1 MPAQL
6 IVGCQKALSYRFI
19 PSERVDAYPPLNFVA
34 AYPSDCLAVSRRFID
49 DGADA
54 QFYHRVP
61 HREDGMMFAFDTVA
75 TYGDR
80 SDVERLRGRSRAHRF
95 ARYALAAL
103 KRLEGS
109 VIE

>member
-1 MPAQL
+1 MT
-6 IVGCQKALSYRFI
+6 
-19 PSERVDAYPPLNFVA
+19 
-34 AYPSDCLAVSRRFID
+34 
-49 DGADA
+49 
-54 QFYHRVP
+54 
-61 HREDGMMFAFDTVA
+61 FAFDTVA

-103 KRLEGS
+103 KHLEGS